1 MLSFLFLNMALWG
14 GFIFC
19 MRSSPD
25 VEHALFW
32 DRVVTPF
39 ILVVPALYYHFTL
52 VYTGA
57 RVRTPA
63 VVAAYCMPAL
73 AAVLAPTGLIVEDV
87 IVQGYG
93 YAPDFGPVMYVVCLV
108 CYGFL
113 GAGLVNIYLAYR
125 RSGSYEER
133 NRLLYLMAAIVFPT
147 VGAAVEFFPTSYPS
161 AMFGNLLFCMIT
173 AVAILKYQ
181 LLDIHVAVRK
191 GTAYLLMSALVAIP
205 YVGLIMGM
213 SRMLGT
219 SGASLL
225 GQALLLVLLAFGLV
239 PLWGGVQRVVDRWFY
254 RERYDYLK
262 ALEDF
267 SHEAHDIRELDQLA
281 TSLVRLIG
289 RALQTSG
296 VYLLLPSGSGAFGVI
311 SSLSGVGPAEFR
323 LEGYSAL
330 LQWMRFNGGILHR
343 GDLDTQPLLQT
354 LSYKE
359 RDELERAK
367 AQLLVPLKTKEKELV
382 GVLVL
387 SEKLSQQPY
396 SEEDER
402 LVSTVASRMAVELE
416 NSRLY
421 TVERTMRGELQK
433 QNEQKT
439 EFLHGVAH
447 ELKTPLTAII
457 SSSELMDQGV
467 MAASEAQKGRLVRN
481 IAKSAWRMDK
491 RITELLEYARM
502 QTGGLELSA
511 QPVEVQTV
519 IRDVASQLSV
529 LFDNKGQGFWVEL
542 PDVLPTVEADK
553 AKLEQVLINLLE
565 NANKFSPD
573 GGDVIVRAKHVDTR
587 VVVEVDDSAVAI
599 SEEEREKV
607 FDPYYRGEDAD
618 KRQRLPGLGLG
629 LAISK
634 QLVELHEGEIW
645 VESASGK
652 GNRFAFS
659 LPAKV

>member
-1 MLSFLFLNMALWG
+1 MALWG
-14 GFIFC
+14 VFIFS

-25 VEHALFW
+25 VEHALMW
-32 DRVVTPF
+32 DK
-39 ILVVPALYYHFTL
+39 LVAPLIFFVPALYYHFTV
-52 VYTGA
+52 VYSGVSVRTGA
-57 RVRTPA
+57 VA
-63 VVAAYCMPAL
+63 VVYLLPAITIAL
-73 AAVLAPTGLIVEDV
+73 APTSVLMDGMTIQSYGYSPEFGLPMYFLTLVLYAVLAASCINL
-87 IVQGYG
+87 
-93 YAPDFGPVMYVVCLV
+93 FR
-108 CYGFL
+108 
-113 GAGLVNIYLAYR
+113 AYR
-125 RSGSYEER
+125 ASGMYEKR
-133 NRLLYLMAAIVFPT
+133 NRLLYLIGAMGFVMLGGVF
-147 VGAAVEFFPTSYPS
+147 EFFPTSYPS

-173 AVAILKYQ
+173 AVAILRYN
-181 LLDIHVAVRK
+181 LLDVRVAIRK